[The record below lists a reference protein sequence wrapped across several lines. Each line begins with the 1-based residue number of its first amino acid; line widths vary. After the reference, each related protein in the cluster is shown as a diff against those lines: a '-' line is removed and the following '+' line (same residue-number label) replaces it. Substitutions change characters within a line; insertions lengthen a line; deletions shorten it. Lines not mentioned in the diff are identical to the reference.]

1 MTKKLIRML
10 IELVCIGLLIFA
22 DQITKVWAVANLK
35 EGRVI
40 ELIPGVLQ
48 FNYLENQGAAF
59 GILQNHQTFFVIAG
73 AIILFLVMYL
83 LFVTPHE
90 RRYNLLSVLLVM
102 IVAGAVG
109 NMIDRVN
116 LGYVVDF
123 IYVSAINF
131 PIFNVADCY
140 VTVSTIMLA
149 FAILFY
155 YQEED
160 LTVYWLKKK
169 EHKDGTK

>member
-1 MTKKLIRML
+1 MTKKLFRM
-10 IELVCIGLLIFA
+10 IAELLCIGVFILV
-22 DQITKVWAVANLK
+22 DQITKIWAVDTLK

-48 FNYLENQGAAF
+48 FHYLENQGAAF
-59 GILQNHQTFFVIAG
+59 GILQNQQTFFVIAG
-73 AIILFLVMYL
+73 AVILVLVMYV
-83 LFVTPHE
+83 LFVMPHE
-90 RRYNLLSVLLVM
+90 RKYRILNVLLIM
-102 IVAGAVG
+102 IASGAIG

-140 VTVSTIMLA
+140 VTVSTILLA
-149 FAILFY
+149 LVILFY

-160 LTVYWLKKK
+160 LAVFGFKKK
-169 EHKDGTK
+169 EKQDGTK

>member
-1 MTKKLIRML
+1 MIVELLCIGML
-10 IELVCIGLLIFA
+10 ILA
-22 DQITKVWAVANLK
+22 DQITKIWAVNTLK

-48 FNYLENQGAAF
+48 FHYLENQGAAF
-59 GILQNHQTFFVIAG
+59 GILQNQQTFFVIAG
-73 AIILFLVMYL
+73 AMILCLVMYI

-90 RRYNLLSVLLVM
+90 RKYRILNVLLVM
-102 IVAGAVG
+102 IASGAIG

-140 VTVSTIMLA
+140 VTVATILLA
-149 FAILFY
+149 LVILFY

-160 LTVYWLKKK
+160 LAVFGFKKK
-169 EHKDGTK
+169 ENKDGTK